1 MSTRDA
7 WLDEGLRVLADEGAP
22 GLRTDRIAARLGL
35 TKGSFHHHF
44 AGAGGYRRALLVHYE
59 TRTREALDRASAS
72 VAGMPP
78 LDALGALRE
87 RAAVVLDP
95 RLETA
100 VRAWAFQDTEARAT
114 QSRIDAARLAAL
126 TALWQSL
133 LDDAES
139 ARIAALLPHLLVIGA
154 TMALP
159 PVASADLDR
168 VFELLVHLA
177 PHVPPD
183 AAID

>member
-1 MSTRDA
+1 MSTRDD

-44 AGAGGYRRALLVHYE
+44 PGAAGYRRALLAHYE
-59 TRTREALDRASAS
+59 AHTRDALDRALASA
-72 VAGMPP
+72 ARMPP
-78 LDALGALRE
+78 LDALAALRE
-87 RAAVVLDP
+87 QAAEVLDP

-100 VRAWAFQDTEARAT
+100 VRAWAFQDAEARAT
-114 QSRIDAARLAAL
+114 QERIDDARLAAL
-126 TALWQSL
+126 TALWQPL

-154 TMALP
+154 AMALP
-159 PVASADLDR
+159 PVAPADLDR

-177 PHVPPD
+177 PHVAPEATAD
-183 AAID
+183 